1 MIDSYYKPLLATR
14 LGFKSNDELAAALG
28 VDASRASE
36 FENLRA
42 DLAFEL
48 KQLSDLALSARSLY
62 FNKEDLRAVSDLY
75 EKEESRTR
83 EQSNIRE
90 ALDIHK
96 DLVDSYAALV
106 RSLQ

>member
-1 MIDSYYKPLLATR
+1 MVDSYYKPLLSTR
-14 LGFKSNDELAAALG
+14 LGYKSNDELAAALD
-28 VDASRASE
+28 VDAAKASQ
-36 FENLRA
+36 FESLRA

-75 EKEESRTR
+75 ENEESRKR
-83 EQSNIRE
+83 EQNNIRD
-90 ALDIHK
+90 ALEIQK
-96 DLVDSYAALV
+96 DVADSYAALV